1 MLFQDS
7 SIAPAARPVKFGDE
21 HAAILSPQLIDT
33 ILKTI
38 HLKQSP
44 VTLKSLAVDGTE
56 HRFGPKPFIGGYRGI
71 GVWHGI
77 QGETI
82 SGGAGFI
89 RRASTISTA
98 PTAMNPPKTLQ
109 TW

>member
-1 MLFQDS
+1 MFFQDS
-7 SIAPAARPVKFGDE
+7 GIAPTARPVKFGDE
-21 HAAILSPQLIDT
+21 HTAIFSPQLINA

-38 HLKQSP
+38 HLEQSP

-56 HRFGPKPFIGGYRGI
+56 HRFRSKPFIGGYRGI
-71 GVWHGI
+71 GIWHGI

-82 SGGAGFI
+82 SGGAGFM

-98 PTAMNPPKTLQ
+98 PTAINAPKALQ